1 MKHKITILFIALI
14 FLFLGNFQPLFC
26 MSLSEDNQLNSNVS
40 QKPELNEIAAY
51 DSIMLAQLKFA
62 QTKSAQSAI
71 KIDMLTKE
79 KAFYQNQNKKLLSLI
94 NNYDDQNFIFLSIGF
109 VIISLMAFV
118 VFILWRERFRYKQ
131 QSMVL
136 ASLEAENNLSQ
147 SQDLFLKDQN
157 LQLNE
162 VIISKERE
170 LTALTMQ
177 LANIQDSISLLV
189 DKASLELKENKESK
203 IHSLAKE
210 IRSILSQ
217 KDYWSEFMIKF
228 SQIHPNFNTNIKIQY
243 PMLSSKDISFCSLIK
258 LNLSNKEIAN
268 LLQVSHE
275 SVITKK
281 YLLKKKLALSADQD
295 LFQIVNNIE

>member
-1 MKHKITILFIALI
+1 MKHKITILFIALV
-14 FLFLGNFQPLFC
+14 FLFLGNFQSLFS
-26 MSLSEDNQLNSNVS
+26 MSLSVDNQLNSNVS
-40 QKPELNEIAAY
+40 QKPPLNEIAVY

-62 QTKSAQSAI
+62 QTKSAKSAI

-147 SQDLFLKDQN
+147 SQDLLLKDQN

-281 YLLKKKLALSADQD
+281 YLLKKKLVLSADQD